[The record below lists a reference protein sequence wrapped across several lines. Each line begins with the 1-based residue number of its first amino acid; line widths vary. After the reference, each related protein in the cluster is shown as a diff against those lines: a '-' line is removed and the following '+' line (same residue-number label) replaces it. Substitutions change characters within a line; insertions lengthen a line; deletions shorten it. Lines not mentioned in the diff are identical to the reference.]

1 MDELIKRFSKL
12 VKGYISGFDR
22 IVFKGMLLPL
32 MYSQGAMD
40 FCRTRGILNKDYKD
54 WMMKNTDEIVEFADQ
69 YAKSQC
75 GQGIIPISTWRIRK
89 EELAHDRQQN
99 EGIKQGLIGVWSCL
113 EGGFSYRARYCATS
127 GYPQLQNYETRCK
140 HLYFYFDHEE
150 FGFMNVRLQTWF
162 PYAIQVHL
170 NGREW
175 LRRQLESEKI
185 GFCAHKNKFF
195 QIDDY
200 TKAQTILD
208 AQLDSRWAD
217 ILNGFLPT
225 VFPMMKDI
233 LGDHLSYYWTMW
245 QSEWASDLIF
255 NSPEDLSSIM
265 DSLIRHA
272 HMTGTSTRVL
282 RYLDRP
288 IKMDGSPDFRSKD
301 EVVTRIN
308 RFNDGVRLRH
318 WVDHNSVKV
327 YNEKNVLRTEMTM
340 NSPEKFRVHRHK
352 QGQSPDEKKSR
363 LPLRKGVADVALRA
377 KVSSEVNDRFMKD
390 IATLGDQTPA
400 HEIIDKITQTRT
412 QDGRR
417 VRALDPTGKDRDL
430 LKMIADPKFRLSGI
444 TNKSL
449 REGLAKTPWAS
460 GRTEKQLSS
469 RASRHLRLLRDHGII
484 KKAPGQNK
492 YQVTTKG
499 ITLANVLSAFLIAS
513 TQELM
518 QMAA

>member
-1 MDELIKRFSKL
+1 
-12 VKGYISGFDR
+12 
-22 IVFKGMLLPL
+22 
-32 MYSQGAMD
+32 MD
-40 FCRTRGILNKDYKD
+40 FCRTRGILNKDYKA
-54 WMMKNTDEIVEFADQ
+54 WMMKNTAAIIEFTDQ

-99 EGIKQGLIGVWSCL
+99 EGIKQGLIGVWSCQ
-113 EGGFSYRARYCATS
+113 EGGSSYRASYCAKT
-127 GYPQLQNYETRCK
+127 GYPQLQNYQTRCK
-140 HLYFYFDHEE
+140 HLYFYFDHEQL
-150 FGFMNVRLQTWF
+150 GFMNVRLQTWF

-200 TKAQTILD
+200 AKAQTILN

-225 VFPMMKDI
+225 VFPMMNDI

-245 QSEWASDLIF
+245 QSEWASDLIV

-288 IKMDGSPDFRSKD
+288 IKTDGSPDFRSKD

-308 RFNDGVRLRH
+308 RFNDGVRIRH
-318 WVDHNSVKV
+318 WVDNNSVKV

-340 NSPEKFRVHRHK
+340 NSPEKFRGHRHK

-400 HEIIDKITQTRT
+400 REIIDKITHTRT
-412 QDGRR
+412 QNGRR
-417 VRALDPTGKDRDL
+417 TRALDPMGKDRDL
-430 LKMIADPKFRLSGI
+430 LRMIADPKFRLSGI

-449 REGLAKTPWAS
+449 REGLTKTPWAS
-460 GRTEKQLSS
+460 GRTEKQLSA

-484 KKAPGQNK
+484 KKLPGQNK
-492 YQVTTKG
+492 YQVTTRG
-499 ITLANVLSAFLIAS
+499 MNLANILNAFLAAS

-518 QMAA
+518 KMAA